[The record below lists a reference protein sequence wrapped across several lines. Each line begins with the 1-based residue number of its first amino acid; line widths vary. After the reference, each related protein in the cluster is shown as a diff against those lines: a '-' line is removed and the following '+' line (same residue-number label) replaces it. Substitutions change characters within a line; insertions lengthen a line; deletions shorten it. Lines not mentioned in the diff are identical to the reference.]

1 MSTRPT
7 HDNVFLLQRLAYS
20 AGGRTCISGALANLH
35 KTSGLRNIIFVI
47 LTSFHLTIFLDKK
60 NSDGYRL
67 EMKWLMKKL
76 NIVI

>member
-47 LTSFHLTIFLDKK
+47 LMCFHLTIFSFCIIK
-60 NSDGYRL
+60 NQ
-67 EMKWLMKKL
+67 
-76 NIVI
+76 VAAF